1 MTNEQ
6 QTFEQGVSKRLSM
19 QISDLSLKN
28 AELAEAISQ
37 LDNINASLEKENE
50 NLLSRISELEKENE
64 NLSTRISSLEDA
76 KKLVYQVPGSDDT
89 NNTVEK

>member
-37 LDNINASLEKENE
+37 LE
-50 NLLSRISELEKENE
+50 ISMPL
-64 NLSTRISSLEDA
+64 
-76 KKLVYQVPGSDDT
+76 
-89 NNTVEK
+89 

>member
-28 AELAEAISQ
+28 AELAEAINQ
-37 LDNINASLEKENE
+37 LDNINTSLEKENE
-50 NLLSRISELEKENE
+50 NLSSRISELE
-64 NLSTRISSLEDA
+64 DA
-76 KKLVYQVPGSDDT
+76 KSKLVSQIPESDHT
-89 NNTVEK
+89 NNTIEK